1 MDVLVKI
8 WLSFVISM
16 KYVRCVKI
24 WPFEW
29 NSDFRWSFVWNIINV
44 WKYGHLS
51 ENLTW
56 IGHLCEVSSMP
67 ENMVIWVKI
76 WLLLVICVKYP
87 QTMKIWWFEWK
98 FDFHWSFVWNMVMK
112 WKFDSALC
120 PISDGNCWINI
131 VFWLWWKH
139 TCYWGVSCIWSKR
152 ETHYGGVS
160 LLSSCTKFKFSL
172 TLPTILHA
180 D

>member
-44 WKYGHLS
+44 WKYGNLS
-51 ENLTW
+51 KNLTF
-56 IGHLCEVSSMP
+56 IGHLCEISSNY

-76 WLLLVICVKYP
+76 WLSLIICVKYGHEV
-87 QTMKIWWFEWK
+87 KIW
-98 FDFHWSFVWNMVMK
+98 
-112 WKFDSALC
+112 LC
-120 PISDGNCWINI
+120 LVSH
-131 VFWLWWKH
+131 FWWKLLNQH
-139 TCYWGVSCIWSKR
+139 CVLAMMEAHMLLRRVLHLKQKGDTLWRCVS
-152 ETHYGGVS
+152 VV
-160 LLSSCTKFKFSL
+160 LLHK
-172 TLPTILHA
+172 IQI
-180 D
+180 